1 MFISKFKGK
10 SERYISPKSYFSNR
24 KIVVSSFNYAGYVV
38 TYTTWGF
45 LFLFALISFLTF
57 QVATLFVFGSTN
69 IFGAFLLVILVP
81 FVVSLILI
89 RLLNRLVSSLF
100 AKFCFLQR
108 KSKVLAL
115 KNLRTYSLF
124 LYFKFFYDCFT
135 GLAFCLVR
143 MFNSILLGVLFMS
156 RVDYSFMGRGL
167 ERMDP
172 AFMSY
177 IGYLHWESHHTNP
190 IAIVFC
196 EMMRKVKQEKRTMA
210 SLSSCLSIDYNQTK
224 RNQIINRWKLCY
236 LLIKNPVLIKSRR
249 Q

>member
-1 MFISKFKGK
+1 
-10 SERYISPKSYFSNR
+10 
-24 KIVVSSFNYAGYVV
+24 VV

-45 LFLFALISFLTF
+45 IFLFAVISFLTF

-69 IFGAFLLVILVP
+69 IVGTFLFVILVP
-81 FVVSLILI
+81 FIVSLILI
-89 RLLNRLVSSLF
+89 RLLNRLVSSLL
-100 AKFCFLQR
+100 AKFCFLQN

-143 MFNSILLGVLFMS
+143 MFNSILIGVLFMP

-196 EMMRKVKQEKRTMA
+196 ELMRKSRKQKRKELT
-210 SLSSCLSIDYNQTK
+210 SSSSCLSYSEQIK
-224 RNQIINRWKLCY
+224 RNQIINRWKMCY
-236 LLIKNPVLIKSRR
+236 ILIKNPDLIKLRR